1 MSIDWASEDDL
12 SLLQKNTFYAGIL
25 VPFRKYRFS
34 FEKGG
39 KTKTDN
45 VHNYVIFESL
55 KQPTKTKN
63 FVDKCLKNINQ
74 LAEFVNSDEFDVV
87 KIGTLLKDLEE

>member
-12 SLLQKNTFYAGIL
+12 SVLQKNTFYAGIL
-25 VPFRKYRFS
+25 VPFRNYQYS
-34 FEKGG
+34 FKRGG
-39 KTKTDN
+39 KTKTDD

-55 KQPTKTKN
+55 KQPTKGKI
-63 FVDKCLKNINQ
+63 FVDKCLRHLDQ
-74 LAEFVNSDEFDVV
+74 LTAFVNSDEFDVI